1 MKYPNNLNYFKM
13 NELEDKY
20 NQAVVK
26 WLVNNK
32 KTNVSEHIID
42 IITSV
47 IMTRTKAK
55 IGGDFAQAVVNND
68 LKGSITKADE
78 EVLENLPLI
87 VKANLNIDIF

>member
-1 MKYPNNLNYFKM
+1 MSY

-20 NQAVVK
+20 NQEVVK
-26 WLVNNK
+26 WLVANN

-47 IMTRTKAK
+47 LMTRTKVK

-68 LKGSITKADE
+68 LNGAIGKADS
-78 EVLENLPLI
+78 EVLNNLALI
-87 VKANLNIDIF
+87 VKANHNIDIF

>member
-1 MKYPNNLNYFKM
+1 M

-20 NQAVVK
+20 NQEVVK
-26 WLVNNK
+26 WLVSNN

-47 IMTRTKAK
+47 IMTRTKVK
-55 IGGDFAQAVVNND
+55 IGGGFAQAAVNND
-68 LKGSITKADE
+68 LNGAIGKADSE
-78 EVLENLPLI
+78 CLENLALI